1 MPLESGRLADGY
13 VARLASPDEAGLV
26 REVMLRCWT
35 GTVAENSSAYRE
47 TIADIAGQITRGGAV
62 LLWRG
67 DEAVGGGRFHPV
79 AGPAGDARPWT
90 EIKRVGVA
98 RELRSRGL
106 GAPLVGAIEDAA
118 RARGAVGAQLGV
130 REDQPRLVQFWESLG
145 YVRADDVQLHT
156 VNPLTPPPFTMRKW
170 F

>member
-1 MPLESGRLADGY
+1 MNPKSSSLADGY
-13 VARLASPDEAGLV
+13 TLRLASPGDAALV

-47 TIADIAGQITRGGAV
+47 TVDDIAGQIARGGAV

-67 DEAVGGGRFHPV
+67 EEAVGGGRFHPV

-90 EIKRVGVA
+90 EIKRVGVM
-98 RELRSRGL
+98 RELRKLAL
-106 GAPLVGAIEDAA
+106 GAPLVAAIEDAA

-130 REDQPRLVQFWESLG
+130 REDQPRLVSFWEGLG
-145 YVRADDVQLHT
+145 YARADDVRLHT